1 MRRFTWIEIIMFQV
15 LNCLATEHDWR
26 LVVVAGLVS
35 FLSALTAVSLF
46 HRARTALGGV
56 RPTWIV
62 AAGVMVGCGIWA
74 THFIAMLAYE
84 PGVPVVYGVGLTA
97 LSLLAAMVITAIGLR
112 LAAVSSEGWGAPIG
126 GAIVGAGVA
135 CMHYLGMW
143 ALEVPGHMTWS
154 IELVVASVVLGI
166 VFAMAAMAVA
176 VRYQG
181 AGATF
186 SAATLLTLAVVSHHF
201 TAMGAEQIVPD
212 PGRALNEFSLS
223 PVSLAVAIA
232 VTTLGLLAL
241 TLVGAFAC
249 ERHARFTAALN
260 NMSQGLCMWSAEG
273 RLILCN
279 ERYVQMYELSPELT
293 RPGVSL
299 RDLIDHRTR
308 VGSFSGNRDQYI
320 ADLLSSIAKGKTL
333 TSVREHQG
341 KFISI
346 SNCPMGDGGWVATHE
361 DVTEQRMAE
370 LQRSSMQEL
379 ESRRKTI
386 EDAIAGF
393 RERVDSVLQSVSD
406 AGHAMQSTAV
416 GLLGSSEQ
424 ASQRAESAVKA
435 SSDASANVATAATAA
450 TELSASIAEIGHQL
464 MRAAEVV
471 RVSVNEAETTNQQIA
486 GLAEA
491 AQKIGDVVKLIRDI
505 AGQTNLLALN
515 ATIEAAR
522 AGEAGR
528 GFAVV
533 ASEVK
538 SLAVQTAKATEEI
551 AAQILAVQ
559 GSTAT
564 AVHAIRSIAG
574 RMKEISSYTS
584 AVAASVEQ
592 QNAATGEIS
601 ENVAGAAQGTSM
613 VVAVLG
619 DVAGAA
625 TATRSS
631 AETVLSASR
640 SVESAVAKLRGEVE
654 TFLGK
659 VAV

>member
-1 MRRFTWIEIIMFQV
+1 MINKILTFS
-15 LNCLATEHDWR
+15 WR
-26 LVVVAGLVS
+26 LQPLTPEQPYRANVAPSSTGNSMSDAAIALASDYGWPFAGL
-35 FLSALTAVSLF
+35 T
-46 HRARTALGGV
+46 
-56 RPTWIV
+56 
-62 AAGVMVGCGIWA
+62 GIA
-74 THFIAMLAYE
+74 
-84 PGVPVVYGVGLTA
+84 
-97 LSLLAAMVITAIGLR
+97 LLAAAVWQSAQLR
-112 LAAVSSEGWGAPIG
+112 RRSG
-126 GAIVGAGVA
+126 
-135 CMHYLGMW
+135 
-143 ALEVPGHMTWS
+143 
-154 IELVVASVVLGI
+154 
-166 VFAMAAMAVA
+166 
-176 VRYQG
+176 R
-181 AGATF
+181 
-186 SAATLLTLAVVSHHF
+186 LL
-201 TAMGAEQIVPD
+201 
-212 PGRALNEFSLS
+212 
-223 PVSLAVAIA
+223 
-232 VTTLGLLAL
+232 
-241 TLVGAFAC
+241 
-249 ERHARFTAALN
+249 AALN
-260 NMSQGLCMWSAEG
+260 NMPQGLCMWSPAG

-279 ERYVQMYELSPELT
+279 ERYVQMYHLSTDLT
-293 RPGVSL
+293 TPGVSL
-299 RDLIDHRTR
+299 RDLIEHRIK
-308 VGSFSGNRDQYI
+308 VGTFTGNRDQYI
-320 ADLLSSIAKGKTL
+320 ADLLTNVSKGKTVGH
-333 TSVREHQG
+333 VREDEG
-341 KFISI
+341 RFIAI
-346 SNCPMGDGGWVATHE
+346 TNRPMGDGGWVATHE
-361 DVTEQRMAE
+361 DVTERHLAE
-370 LQRSSMQEL
+370 LERSSMQEL
-379 ESRRKTI
+379 ESRRAVI

-393 RERVDSVLQSVSD
+393 RQRVESVLNSVSD
-406 AGHAMQSTAV
+406 AGQAMQSTAV

-435 SSDASANVATAATAA
+435 SSEASANVATAATAA

-464 MRAAEVV
+464 TRASEVV
-471 RVSVNEAETTNQQIA
+471 RVSVNEAESTNQQIA

-559 GSTAT
+559 GSTTT
-564 AVHAIRSIAG
+564 AVDAIRNIAG
-574 RMKEISSYTS
+574 RMNEISSYTS

-601 ENVAGAAQGTSM
+601 ENVAGAAQGTDM

-625 TATRSS
+625 TATRHS
-631 AETVLSASR
+631 AETVLSAAR